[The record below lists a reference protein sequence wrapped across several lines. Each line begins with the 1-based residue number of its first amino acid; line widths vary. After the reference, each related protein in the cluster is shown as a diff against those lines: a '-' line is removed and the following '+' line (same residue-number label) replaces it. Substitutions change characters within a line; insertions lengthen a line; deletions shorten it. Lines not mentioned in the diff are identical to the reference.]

1 MVENNHNDEYYHRL
15 TEYVN
20 TLSPF
25 ATEVG
30 IDLVKIAEGYAEA
43 KVITREE
50 LYNPIGGIHGGVMYA
65 LADTVGG
72 CASYSYG
79 EMITTLD
86 SSFYF
91 LRPALHAEVLTAK
104 AQVIKR
110 GKRALVTDVI
120 VEDQAGTLLAKGT
133 FTYMTLMKE

>member
-1 MVENNHNDEYYHRL
+1 MVENNRDEVYYQKL
-15 TEYVN
+15 TEYIN

-30 IDLVKIAEGYAEA
+30 VELVRIDEGYCEAE
-43 KVITREE
+43 VVTREE

-65 LADTVGG
+65 LADTAGG

-79 EMITTLD
+79 VMITTLD
-86 SSFYF
+86 SSFYY
-91 LRPALHAEVLTAK
+91 LRPALHCEKLTAK

-110 GKRALVTDVI
+110 GKRALVCDVI
-120 VEDQAGTLLAKGT
+120 VEDQTGILLAKGT
-133 FTYMTLMKE
+133 FSYMTIE